1 MTRNSD
7 LHYENVFT
15 KNILLFFF
23 SLQINKLKIER
34 GTMNYYG
41 CLEFNFWNDEKYYFE
56 TFFMEDDRYFFF
68 FFDQ

>member
-1 MTRNSD
+1 MF
-7 LHYENVFT
+7 LQEEY
-15 KNILLFFF
+15 IAIFF